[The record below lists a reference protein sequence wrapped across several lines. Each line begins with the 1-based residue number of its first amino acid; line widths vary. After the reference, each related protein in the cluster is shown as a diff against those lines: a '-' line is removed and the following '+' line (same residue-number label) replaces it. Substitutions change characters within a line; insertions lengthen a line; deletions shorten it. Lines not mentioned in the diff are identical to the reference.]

1 MSMESD
7 LFNAIKALVGNR
19 CFPDVAPEGTATP
32 YITWQQVGGPAYAY
46 VEKAVPNLE
55 GARMQITVWSATR
68 LEANTIIRQVEPAL
82 VAASG
87 FEARP
92 IGGFTATFD
101 RDTGLRGS
109 RQDFY
114 IWSPR

>member
-7 LFNAIKALVGNR
+7 LFNAIKALVENR

-32 YITWQQVGGPAYAY
+32 YITWQQAGGPAYTY

-68 LEANTIIRQVEPAL
+68 LEANTIIRQVEQAL
-82 VAASG
+82 TAATA
-87 FEARP
+87 FESKPVSA
-92 IGGFTATFD
+92 FTAIHEQ
-101 RDTGLRGS
+101 DTGLYGAL
-109 RQDFY
+109 QDFY